1 MFENEKDHLD
11 IILFRPT
18 ILQRFDRF
26 GKVRIGANLRKKGN
40 PGAVL
45 FKRIRILRKK
55 FQERIFFERKHIA
68 GKFDPVTPPEIEA
81 ELQRYIEETIVLNE
95 AIAKADL
102 NSTEAQKY
110 LWPFVRK
117 AVISY
122 YLSKE
127 SGEFEIAE
135 NSNEVE
141 VSDELIERY
150 YSQNK
155 ELLKEKNPKELK
167 KKLRNTAIL
176 IKIRERLAL
185 SQEKKKIILGKMRQN
200 NKVRIVQK
208 EVFTKDLYE
217 K

>member
-1 MFENEKDHLD
+1 MKKIVLLSCSILLSCKGSIDLEKFASAWNGERKGTPALFYLNESEFSAKN
-11 IILFRPT
+11 FRKE
-18 ILQRFDRF
+18 F
-26 GKVRIGANLRKKGN
+26 
-40 PGAVL
+40 
-45 FKRIRILRKK
+45 
-55 FQERIFFERKHIA
+55 FFERKHIA
-68 GKFDPVTPPEIEA
+68 GKFEPVTPPEIEA

-95 AIAKADL
+95 AIAKIDL
-102 NSTEAQKY
+102 NSAEAQKY
-110 LWPFVRK
+110 LWPFIRK

-127 SGEFEIAE
+127 SGEFEVAE

-150 YSQNK
+150 YAQNK
-155 ELLKEKNPKELK
+155 QLLKEKNPAELK
-167 KKLRNTAIL
+167 KKLKNAAIL

>member
-1 MFENEKDHLD
+1 MKMKKIVLLFCSILLSCKGSIDLEKFASAWTGERKGTPALFYLNESDFSATN
-11 IILFRPT
+11 FRKE
-18 ILQRFDRF
+18 F
-26 GKVRIGANLRKKGN
+26 
-40 PGAVL
+40 
-45 FKRIRILRKK
+45 
-55 FQERIFFERKHIA
+55 FFERKHIA
-68 GKFDPVTPPEIEA
+68 GKFEPVTPPEIET
-81 ELQRYIEETIVLNE
+81 ELQRYIEETIILNE
-95 AIAKADL
+95 AIAKVDL
-102 NSTEAQKY
+102 NSADAQKY
-110 LWPFVRK
+110 LWPFIRK

-127 SGEFEIAE
+127 SGEFDVAE

-150 YSQNK
+150 YAQNK
-155 ELLKEKNPKELK
+155 QLLKEKNPTELK
-167 KKLRNTAIL
+167 KKLKNTAIL